1 MKIFVFLIITIT
13 FLSEAKGQISGV
25 DHLLPASEIEN
36 GIKTNKGYHG
46 NVLNLLGSNFPNE
59 SIISYL
65 VFPSFSAEY
74 SFSIQKKNNFT
85 YVLKKSKCSENYW
98 YSKNRKEVKV
108 KNETVRINK
117 KTAKLLI
124 NLYSKVLNQCKEH
137 VPKKDEILFIGL
149 DGTNYYF
156 LLKRVNE
163 IQTGKTWS
171 PRTKNMKELVA
182 INDSIF
188 SSSNLN
194 NKELNN
200 RIKKLINE
208 IK

>member
-1 MKIFVFLIITIT
+1 MKKVGLLITAILYIF
-13 FLSEAKGQISGV
+13 EATGQISGV
-25 DHLLPASEIEN
+25 DHLLPATEFEN
-36 GIKTNKGYHG
+36 GIKTNKEYHG
-46 NVLNLLGSNFPNE
+46 KVLMLLDSDFPNE
-59 SIISYL
+59 SIISYS

-74 SFSIQKKNNFT
+74 SFSIQKKNNSS

-98 YSKNRKEVKV
+98 YSKDKTEIKV
-108 KNETVRINK
+108 KTEVVRINK
-117 KTAKLLI
+117 KTTKLLI
-124 NLYSKVLNQCKEH
+124 ELFGNVLNNCKEH
-137 VPKKDEILFIGL
+137 VLKEGGIEIIGF

-156 LLKRVNE
+156 LLKRENE

-194 NKELNN
+194 NKVLNN

>member
-1 MKIFVFLIITIT
+1 MKIFIFLIIAIL
-13 FLSEAKGQISGV
+13 FLYEANGQISGV

-36 GIKTNKGYHG
+36 GIKTNKDYHG
-46 NVLNLLGSNFPNE
+46 KVLNLLNSNFSNE

-74 SFSIQKKNNFT
+74 SFSIQKKNKFT

-98 YSKNRKEVKV
+98 YSKNKKEVKV

-124 NLYSKVLNQCKEH
+124 KLYNKVLNQCKEH
-137 VPKKDEILFIGL
+137 VPKKGKIRFIGF

-156 LLKRVNE
+156 LSKRKDE
-163 IQTGKTWS
+163 LQIGKTWS
-171 PRTKNMKELVA
+171 PRTKKMLELVS
-182 INDSIF
+182 INDSVF
-188 SSSNLN
+188 HSRSLN
-194 NKELNN
+194 NKVLNN
-200 RIKKLINE
+200 RIKKLIIELN
-208 IK
+208 